1 MPFARYIVFD
11 VRPYPFRVRLLPLCH
26 YRCFRKYVDILD
38 DVRDELGG
46 KIQHRT
52 EVICGVGDD
61 AEGEGGGAT
70 TDVDKEQKR
79 MKNHQLLAVCPRLRL
94 RERYKKGMC
103 GTFTATAADTATSA
117 ASNGVVGMW
126 CAVP

>member
-1 MPFARYIVFD
+1 MAIRRAHADF
-11 VRPYPFRVRLLPLCH
+11 LLFEEDRDL
-26 YRCFRKYVDILD
+26 RQGTGTGFEMEKMQ
-38 DVRDELGG
+38 DELGG